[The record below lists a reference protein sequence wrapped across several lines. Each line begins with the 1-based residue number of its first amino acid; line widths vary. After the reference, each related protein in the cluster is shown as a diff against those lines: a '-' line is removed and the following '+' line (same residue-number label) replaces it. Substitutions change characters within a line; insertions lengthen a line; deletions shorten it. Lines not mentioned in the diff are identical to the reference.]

1 MLDLCAGRAA
11 FRQSSM
17 DPEEHSS
24 IISVLDAIN
33 CPAIWM
39 DRKGSVLAVSAKASK
54 LFDGEFFVR
63 ARRLYVRDHQSRIKL
78 EELLN
83 RVRLASSSQKI
94 FSSQVVIHRSDRR
107 PTVIEAIW
115 QDWNCQSSSCDTGAL
130 LLLTDLNE
138 VPVISQVSLM
148 EIFGLTRV
156 QAHLARLLV
165 MGKSLKEVARDMN
178 IAPGTA
184 RNHLK
189 AVFVR
194 TATKRQ
200 GELISLLSR
209 LR

>member
-1 MLDLCAGRAA
+1 
-11 FRQSSM
+11 M
-17 DPEEHSS
+17 DSEEHSS

-39 DRKGSVLAVSAKASK
+39 DRNGSVLAVSAKASK
-54 LFDGEFFVR
+54 LFDGELFVR
-63 ARRLYVRDHQSRIKL
+63 ARRLYVRGLQSRIKL

-94 FSSQVVIHRSDRR
+94 FSSHVVIHLSDRR
-107 PTVIEAIW
+107 PIVIEAIW

-148 EIFGLTRV
+148 EIFGLTRA

-165 MGKSLKEVARDMN
+165 MGKSLKEVAREMN

>member
-1 MLDLCAGRAA
+1 
-11 FRQSSM
+11 M

>member
-11 FRQSSM
+11 FRQSLT
-17 DPEEHSS
+17 DPEEYSS
-24 IISVLDAIN
+24 IVSVLDVIN

-39 DRKGSVLAVSAKASK
+39 DRDNSVVAVSAKASK
-54 LFDGEFFVR
+54 LFDDELFVR
-63 ARRLYVRDHQSRIKL
+63 ARRLYVTDHQSRIKL

-83 RVRLASSSQKI
+83 RVRLASDSQEI
-94 FSSQVVIHRSDRR
+94 FASQVVVHRSERR
-107 PTVIEAIW
+107 PIVIEAIW
-115 QDWNCQSSSCDTGAL
+115 QDWTCKSSSCDTGAL

-138 VPVISQVSLM
+138 MPVISQISLK
-148 EIFGLTRV
+148 EIFGLTRA
-156 QAHLARLLV
+156 QANLARLLV
-165 MGKSLKEVARDMN
+165 MGKSLKEIAREMN
-178 IAPGTA
+178 ISAGTA

>member
-11 FRQSSM
+11 FRQSTM
-17 DPEEHSS
+17 NLEEHSS

-39 DRKGSVLAVSAKASK
+39 DRNGSVLAVSAKASK
-54 LFDGEFFVR
+54 LFDGELFVR
-63 ARRLYVRDHQSRIKL
+63 ARRLYVTDYRSRIKL

-83 RVRLASSSQKI
+83 RVRLASDSQEM
-94 FSSQVVIHRSDRR
+94 FASQVVIHRFDRR
-107 PTVIEAIW
+107 PITIEAIW
-115 QDWNCQSSSCDTGAL
+115 QDWNCKSSSCDVGAL

-138 VPVISQVSLM
+138 VPVISLISLM

-165 MGKSLKEVARDMN
+165 MGKSLKEIAREMN
-178 IAPGTA
+178 ISPATA

>member
-11 FRQSSM
+11 FPQSSM
-17 DPEEHSS
+17 NPEEYSS
-24 IISVLDAIN
+24 IISVLDVIN

-39 DRKGSVLAVSAKASK
+39 DRNGSVLAVSAKASK
-54 LFDGEFFVR
+54 LFDGELFVR
-63 ARRLYVRDHQSRIKL
+63 GRRLYVTDYQSRMKL

-83 RVRLASSSQKI
+83 RVRLASCSQEI
-94 FSSQVVIHRSDRR
+94 FASQVVIHRSDRR
-107 PTVIEAIW
+107 PIIIEAVW
-115 QDWNCQSSSCDTGAL
+115 QEWPCKSSSCDIGAL

-138 VPVISQVSLM
+138 MPVISQISLM

-165 MGKSLKEVARDMN
+165 MGKSLKEIAREMN
-178 IAPGTA
+178 ISAGTA

>member
-11 FRQSSM
+11 FRQSSV
-17 DPEEHSS
+17 DREDYSS
-24 IISVLDAIN
+24 IVSVLDVIK
-33 CPAIWM
+33 CPAIRI
-39 DRKGSVLAVSAKASK
+39 DRNGSVLAVSAKASK
-54 LFDGEFFVR
+54 LFDGELFVR
-63 ARRLYVRDHQSRIKL
+63 GQHLYVTHYQSRIKL

-83 RVRLASSSQKI
+83 RVRLASDSQEG
-94 FSSQVVIHRSDRR
+94 FASQVVIHRSDRR
-107 PTVIEAIW
+107 PIVIEAIW
-115 QDWNCQSSSCDTGAL
+115 QDWACKSSLCDTGAL
-130 LLLTDLNE
+130 LLLTDLSE
-138 VPVISQVSLM
+138 MPVISQISLM

-165 MGKSLKEVARDMN
+165 MGKSLKEIAREMN
-178 IAPGTA
+178 ISAGTA

-189 AVFVR
+189 AIFVR